1 MKKNLTITILAFIAV
16 LSLTFGLYQKN
27 RADKLE
33 KEKIDKE
40 IKEKE
45 ISKNLHDAYLDLK
58 QTEEYREKA
67 SNEDSVKVD
76 K

>member
-16 LSLTFGLYQKN
+16 LSLTFGFYQKN

-40 IKEKE
+40 IKEIE